1 MEPEMEKTLVRRA
14 AEGDGTCFEQL
25 ITDCAGQTYALAL
38 RMLKDPQDAED
49 AVQDAMIKAW
59 RALPGFKGDC
69 RFSTWVFRLTYNT
82 CLDALRR
89 RQRGQVLSLTRED
102 DDDGERQAEVPDPSP
117 GPEEALLAKER
128 AQILRREMEKLSE
141 KLRAPLVMRELGDC
155 SYEEIAN
162 ALGISVGTV
171 KSRIARAREN
181 LAEALVREGT
191 FPGRMRQ
198 KSGKGGDRI

>member
-1 MEPEMEKTLVRRA
+1 MRTCEDVREAVSAWLDGELDQELEEETLA
-14 AEGDGTCFEQL
+14 HTSECE
-25 ITDCAGQTYALAL
+25 
-38 RMLKDPQDAED
+38 
-49 AVQDAMIKAW
+49 
-59 RALPGFKGDC
+59 DC

-102 DDDGERQAEVPDPSP
+102 DGDGERQAEVLDPSP
-117 GPEEALLAKER
+117 GPEEALLKKER
-128 AQILRREMEKLSE
+128 AEILRREMEKLSE
-141 KLRAPLVMRELGDC
+141 KLRAPLVMRELGGC

-191 FPGRMRQ
+191 FPGRTRQ

>member
-1 MEPEMEKTLVRRA
+1 MEPEQEKRLVRGA
-14 AEGDGTCFEQL
+14 AQGDGACFEQL

-59 RALPGFKGDC
+59 KALPGFKGDC
-69 RFSTWVFRLTYNT
+69 RFSTWLFRLTYNT

-89 RQRGQVLSLTRED
+89 RQRGQVISLTRED
-102 DDDGERQAEVPDPSP
+102 ETENEIQAEVPDPAP

-128 AQILRREMEKLSE
+128 AEVLHREMEKLSD
-141 KLRAPLVMRELGDC
+141 KLRAPLVMRELGGC
-155 SYEEIAN
+155 SYEEIAS

-181 LAEALVREGT
+181 LAEALIREGT
-191 FPGRMRQ
+191 FSGRGRQ
-198 KSGKGGDRI
+198 KSGRGGDRR

>member
-1 MEPEMEKTLVRRA
+1 MEPEREKQLVRKA
-14 AEGDGTCFEQL
+14 AQGDEACFERL

-89 RQRGQVLSLTRED
+89 RQRGQVLSLTQED
-102 DDDGERQAEVPDPSP
+102 EDDGERQTEVPDPSP

-128 AQILRREMEKLSE
+128 ARILRREMEKLSD
-141 KLRAPLVMRELGDC
+141 KLRAPLVMRELGGC
-155 SYEEIAN
+155 SYEEIAA

-171 KSRIARAREN
+171 KSRLARAREN

-191 FPGRMRQ
+191 FPGRERQ
-198 KSGKGGDRI
+198 NDRKGGDR